1 MKKIK
6 TMKSLVKYLIENN
19 KKISTMESCTG
30 GEIASTITNIEGASN
45 VFEFSAVTY
54 SNEYKI
60 KMGVN
65 KEVINKYSVYSIETA
80 NEMSKTISKY
90 TNANYS
96 IGVTGQL
103 KRKDPNNKTN
113 EDETRTYTYEFKLV
127 KTKKDGTELTG
138 AEFKLYDALT
148 DGNEIKVFEVS
159 TGVYRVAKTAEELA
173 SATTIKAG
181 TAIIEG
187 LDSDKTYYL
196 EEVVQPAGYNKLT
209 SRVEVKLNEK
219 TGLGETTNII
229 EVVKTVINYT
239 GTELPST
246 GGIGTTLFITIGSI
260 LVLAMGTILVT
271 KLRVSKMEI

>member
-65 KEVINKYSVYSIETA
+65 KEIINKYSVYSIETA

-90 TNANYS
+90 TNVNYS

-113 EDETRTYTYEFKLV
+113 EDNKIY
-127 KTKKDGTELTG
+127 
-138 AEFKLYDALT
+138 
-148 DGNEIKVFEVS
+148 IS
-159 TGVYRVAKTAEELA
+159 
-173 SATTIKAG
+173 I
-181 TAIIEG
+181 
-187 LDSDKTYYL
+187 
-196 EEVVQPAGYNKLT
+196 YNKDNDTYLGKIIIADKLT
-209 SRVEVKLNEK
+209 RKANK
-219 TGLGETTNII
+219 KK
-229 EVVKTVINYT
+229 VVKTIIQMFNN
-239 GTELPST
+239 
-246 GGIGTTLFITIGSI
+246 I
-260 LVLAMGTILVT
+260 L
-271 KLRVSKMEI
+271 

>member
-90 TNANYS
+90 TNTNYS

-113 EDETRTYTYEFKLV
+113 EDNKIYIKIYNKDNDTYHNK
-127 KTKKDGTELTG
+127 
-138 AEFKLYDALT
+138 
-148 DGNEIKVFEVS
+148 
-159 TGVYRVAKTAEELA
+159 
-173 SATTIKAG
+173 
-181 TAIIEG
+181 III
-187 LDSDKTYYL
+187 
-196 EEVVQPAGYNKLT
+196 ANKLT
-209 SRVEVKLNEK
+209 RKANK
-219 TGLGETTNII
+219 KK
-229 EVVKTVINYT
+229 VVKTIIQMFNN
-239 GTELPST
+239 
-246 GGIGTTLFITIGSI
+246 I
-260 LVLAMGTILVT
+260 L
-271 KLRVSKMEI
+271 